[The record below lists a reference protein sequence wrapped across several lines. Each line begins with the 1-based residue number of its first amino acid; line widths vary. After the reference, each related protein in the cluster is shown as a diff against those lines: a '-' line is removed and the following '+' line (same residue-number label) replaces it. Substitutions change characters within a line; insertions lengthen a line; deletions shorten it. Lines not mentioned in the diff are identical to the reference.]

1 MQACA
6 AAAKSDPAV
15 VNVVLPVAANPSVSV
30 NTLEAKKILEA
41 ALLSASTP
49 LPVSELRKLFDE
61 QVGADTVR
69 ALLEEM
75 RAEWKDRPVELVA
88 LSTGWRFH
96 TRAQYA
102 EYLVRLNPDK
112 APKYSRAVME
122 TLAIIAYRQPVTR
135 GDIEEIRGVAVSPQI
150 IKTLEDR
157 GWIDAVGQR
166 DGPGRP
172 ALFATTK
179 LFLDD
184 LGLVS
189 LEQLPALDEME
200 KIMDLADA
208 A

>member
-1 MQACA
+1 M
-6 AAAKSDPAV
+6 
-15 VNVVLPVAANPSVSV
+15 VLPIVANPSVSV

-49 LPVSELRKLFDE
+49 LPVGELRKLFDE

-69 ALLEEM
+69 ALLEEL
-75 RAEWKDRPVELVA
+75 RADWKDRPVELVA

-157 GWIDAVGQR
+157 GWIDAVGHR

-200 KIMDLADA
+200 KVMDLADA

>member
-1 MQACA
+1 M
-6 AAAKSDPAV
+6 
-15 VNVVLPVAANPSVSV
+15 VLPIVANPSVSV

-41 ALLSASTP
+41 ALLSAGTP
-49 LPVSELRKLFDE
+49 LPVGELRKLFDE

-69 ALLEEM
+69 ALLEEL
-75 RAEWKDRPVELVA
+75 RADWKDRPVELVA

-157 GWIDAVGQR
+157 GWIDAVGHR

-200 KIMDLADA
+200 KVMDLADA

>member
-1 MQACA
+1 MCG
-6 AAAKSDPAV
+6 
-15 VNVVLPVAANPSVSV
+15 VALCGKPPPVSV

-41 ALLSASTP
+41 ALLSASVP

-102 EYLVRLNPDK
+102 EYLARLNPDK

-157 GWIDAVGQR
+157 GWIDAVGHR

-189 LEQLPALDEME
+189 LEQLPVLDEME

>member
-1 MQACA
+1 M
-6 AAAKSDPAV
+6 
-15 VNVVLPVAANPSVSV
+15 VLPVAANPSVSV